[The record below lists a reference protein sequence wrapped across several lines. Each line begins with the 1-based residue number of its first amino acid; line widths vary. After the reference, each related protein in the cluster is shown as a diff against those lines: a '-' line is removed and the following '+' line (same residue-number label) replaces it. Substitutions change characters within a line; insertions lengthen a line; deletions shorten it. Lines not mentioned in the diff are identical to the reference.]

1 MKRDVRITDLRG
13 DIRVPASKSVL
24 HRELIVSFLLLT
36 LSGREDKDLYAK
48 ITLPSDGDNN
58 DIIATK
64 DCLKALHEADGKD
77 VIMPCNE
84 SGSTLR
90 FMMSVAASYMK
101 FKGLGGRIVFK
112 PQGRLIDRPLDQLID
127 CLAAHGVRTTIDKD
141 LGEIALEGF
150 LTDGVFEIEG
160 NISSQYISGLTMAL
174 ILMKDSS
181 VKLIGNLESRGYFDL
196 TLQAMRDKGIVIE
209 EGEDGFKAIIADPGN
224 VKVDLDAEGDWSSAA
239 FLISLAA
246 LLPGS
251 DVTLKGLNPVSGQK
265 DKVIIDIL
273 KDMGVETSF
282 TEEGLKITSRS
293 DIKPELTLDAKD
305 YPDIVPYIAILAAAF
320 TKKTTIGNIERL
332 KFKECDRV
340 EATIKALECVG
351 GTAQEKDGT
360 LVITGGI
367 ASERTEEFKTY
378 NDHRMAQTACLISA
392 WTNKTITIDNSECTD
407 KSFPGLWELLE
418 EKGGRA

>member
-1 MKRDVRITDLRG
+1 M
-13 DIRVPASKSVL
+13 
-24 HRELIVSFLLLT
+24 
-36 LSGREDKDLYAK
+36 
-48 ITLPSDGDNN
+48 
-58 DIIATK
+58 
-64 DCLKALHEADGKD
+64 
-77 VIMPCNE
+77 
-84 SGSTLR
+84 
-90 FMMSVAASYMK
+90 
-101 FKGLGGRIVFK
+101 VFK

-127 CLAAHGVRTTIDKD
+127 CLLSHGVKTTIDKT
-141 LGEIALEGF
+141 LGEIALEGV

-160 NISSQYISGLTMAL
+160 NVSSQYISGLTMAL

-209 EGEDGFKAIIADPGN
+209 EGADGYKAVIADPGS

-246 LLPGS
+246 LLPNS
-251 DVTLKGLNPVSGQK
+251 DVTLTGLNPVSGQK
-265 DKVIIDIL
+265 DKVILDIL
-273 KDMGVETSF
+273 KKMGVETVYIDG
-282 TEEGLKITSRS
+282 GLKIISRS
-293 DIKPELTLDAKD
+293 DIKPELSLDAKD
-305 YPDIVPYIAILAAAF
+305 YPDIVPYIAILAAAL
-320 TKKTTIGNIERL
+320 TKKTVIGNIERL

-351 GTAQEKDGT
+351 GVAEEVDGA
-360 LVITGGI
+360 LVVTGGLTV
-367 ASERTEEFKTY
+367 ERTEEFKTY

-392 WTNKTITIDNSECTD
+392 WTGRTITIDNSECTD